1 MQKMSREK
9 IEAELDLL
17 QVPHSDEMSYEEIW
31 ELYKEKS
38 KKPEPVIEV
47 PEVPLGL
54 STINDHEYRLRSL
67 EARVKILEK
76 ENAETTSGRE

>member
-9 IEAELDLL
+9 IEAELNLL
-17 QVPHSDEMSYEEIW
+17 QVPHSDEMSYEEMW

-47 PEVPLGL
+47 PLGL
-54 STINDHEYRLRSL
+54 STINDHEYRIRSL